1 MGGIY
6 IHVPFCKQQCHYC
19 DFHFSTSLKNK
30 NELLNALLS
39 EMRLRNSFFDETKIG
54 TIYLGGGTPSLLS
67 ADEINSLYHQLN
79 QHFDLSKVEE
89 VTMEANPD
97 DLTEEKIHAY
107 KATPINRFSIGIQ
120 SFQNDDLTYMNRAH
134 NADQATNCIKAI
146 QDAGWDNISIDLIYG
161 LPTLS
166 QEKWLDNLAKVVDL
180 DIPHLSAYALT
191 VEEKTPLHYAIKT
204 GKQAPLDE
212 KKSNQQF
219 QHLMDFFGN
228 KEWNQYELSNFS
240 KPHFESKHNSSYWQQ
255 KKYLGLGPS
264 AHSFDGKRRMWN
276 IANNVKYIQSLKK
289 DQLNYSQERLSETDH
304 YNEYVLT
311 SLRTQK
317 GSNLNYIK
325 THFSSFFSGFFLKN
339 IEKWIKNNKI
349 EQINNCFVLT
359 DKGKLLADFITSDFF
374 YINDD

>member
-1 MGGIY
+1 
-6 IHVPFCKQQCHYC
+6 
-19 DFHFSTSLKNK
+19 
-30 NELLNALLS
+30 
-39 EMRLRNSFFDETKIG
+39 
-54 TIYLGGGTPSLLS
+54 
-67 ADEINSLYHQLN
+67 
-79 QHFDLSKVEE
+79 
-89 VTMEANPD
+89 
-97 DLTEEKIHAY
+97 
-107 KATPINRFSIGIQ
+107 
-120 SFQNDDLTYMNRAH
+120 MNRAH

-289 DQLNYSQERLSETDH
+289 IS
-304 YNEYVLT
+304 
-311 SLRTQK
+311 
-317 GSNLNYIK
+317 
-325 THFSSFFSGFFLKN
+325 
-339 IEKWIKNNKI
+339 
-349 EQINNCFVLT
+349 
-359 DKGKLLADFITSDFF
+359 
-374 YINDD
+374 

>member
-212 KKSNQQF
+212 KKAI
-219 QHLMDFFGN
+219 
-228 KEWNQYELSNFS
+228 SNF
-240 KPHFESKHNSSYWQQ
+240 N
-255 KKYLGLGPS
+255 
-264 AHSFDGKRRMWN
+264 
-276 IANNVKYIQSLKK
+276 
-289 DQLNYSQERLSETDH
+289 T
-304 YNEYVLT
+304 
-311 SLRTQK
+311 
-317 GSNLNYIK
+317 
-325 THFSSFFSGFFLKN
+325 
-339 IEKWIKNNKI
+339 
-349 EQINNCFVLT
+349 
-359 DKGKLLADFITSDFF
+359 
-374 YINDD
+374 